1 MNRVPMYPIP
11 LPINRPPQP
20 ATSGP
25 VDFGKIPH
33 ELRQHDRWVLWR
45 KECRRDGDTPTKIPY
60 SATTLRR
67 ASSTDPATWSSYA
80 TVKTALAM
88 HKGRFAGLGFV
99 LDDDAEFVGI
109 DLDACRDPITGAIGS
124 RAQQII
130 DRLNTY
136 AEVSPS
142 GCGVKLIGSGTMPT
156 VDGTGKNYRK
166 NPWGT
171 GSGGVEFYRR
181 GRFFTITGCHLT
193 GTPVSI
199 NPVSAALASLY
210 RELYPPLPARPQPL
224 RNHRLADDNT
234 VRRCSSYLN
243 RLPASVAGAGG
254 HNALLTAACVCLRFG
269 LNDADAMELLRTY
282 NDRAMP
288 PWDDADVARKLS
300 EAHKLIG
307 ASFGSMAGDRV
318 SHPPSHHPV
327 TAQWRTY
334 AVIGGAA

>member
-1 MNRVPMYPIP
+1 MHSIP
-11 LPINRPPQP
+11 LLVNRPPQP

-25 VDFGKIPH
+25 VDYDKIPL
-33 ELRQHDRWVLWR
+33 ELRQHNRFVLWKR
-45 KECRRDGDTPTKIPY
+45 ENLTKVPY
-60 SATTLRR
+60 CATTLRR

-80 TVKTALAM
+80 TTAAM
-88 HKGRFAGLGFV
+88 LQRYATRFNGLGFV
-99 LDDDAEFVGI
+99 LGDDAPFFGV
-109 DLDACRDPITGAIGS
+109 DLDSCRDPITGAIVP
-124 RAQQII
+124 RAMEII
-130 DRLNTY
+130 HRLNTY
-136 AEVSPS
+136 AEISPS
-142 GCGVKLIGSGTMPT
+142 GQGVKMIGVGVMPT

-254 HNALLTAACVCLRFG
+254 HNALLTAACVTLRFG
-269 LNDADAMELLRTY
+269 LADGDALDLLRQF
-282 NDRAMP
+282 NDRALP
-288 PWDDADVARKLS
+288 PWDDRDVVRKLG

-307 ASFGSMAGDRV
+307 NNFGSMAGDRV

-327 TAQWRTY
+327 TARWRTY